1 MCSAAPRTCCNPRPD
16 VPDDVNSPMSR
27 PYLSTNGSRIQSS
40 EALPSLRTTAQDG
53 TSPPPSDEEL
63 EHFAA
68 ELQQEIINNPPIR
81 SDLSFHWNGTRE
93 ITGQNPASAVAA
105 GKELLATLKK
115 AS

>member
-1 MCSAAPRTCCNPRPD
+1 M
-16 VPDDVNSPMSR
+16 
-27 PYLSTNGSRIQSS
+27 
-40 EALPSLRTTAQDG
+40 
-53 TSPPPSDEEL
+53 
-63 EHFAA
+63 HFAA